1 MTDHTAKIIAI
12 GLGAFCALALVVTF
26 SLLGVR

>member
-12 GLGAFCALALVVTF
+12 GLGAFCALALVAAF
-26 SLLGVR
+26 LLGVR

>member
-12 GLGAFCALALVVTF
+12 GLGAFCALALVAA
-26 SLLGVR
+26 LWLGVR

>member
-12 GLGAFCALALVVTF
+12 GLGAFCALALGIA
-26 SLLGVR
+26 LWLGVR

>member
-12 GLGAFCALALVVTF
+12 GLGAFCALALVLAF
-26 SLLGVR
+26 LLGVR